1 MGEWWQRGGNH
12 ADRPQAL
19 RRLRNVGAGVWG
31 GTIGVARFIRPAQC
45 PTRPFGHSLCYKRGA
60 ISAHS
65 LTFVMNAV
73 SQIPGHRIL
82 EECSVRVTPE
92 FGAPKIWDTE
102 LGGKWLRLGGP
113 LTSPRDLCW
122 TLNTRSF

>member
-45 PTRPFGHSLCYKRGA
+45 RTRPLALLLFY
-60 ISAHS
+60 
-65 LTFVMNAV
+65 
-73 SQIPGHRIL
+73 
-82 EECSVRVTPE
+82 
-92 FGAPKIWDTE
+92 
-102 LGGKWLRLGGP
+102 
-113 LTSPRDLCW
+113 
-122 TLNTRSF
+122 